1 MIKTTL
7 HTIQNLFFWPPSLI
21 SIVSSE
27 FLRYTAQTDDKMRFG
42 VRTIFG
48 IATLKP
54 ILSITINFFD
64 SRLVNFLVRWDTH

>member
-7 HTIQNLFFWPPSLI
+7 HTIQNLFFWPPSLT

-42 VRTIFG
+42 VRTIF
-48 IATLKP
+48 
-54 ILSITINFFD
+54 
-64 SRLVNFLVRWDTH
+64 WDRNVKTNSEYYN

>member
-27 FLRYTAQTDDKMRFG
+27 GILLKPMTRCGSASEQF
-42 VRTIFG
+42 FG

-54 ILSITINFFD
+54 ILSITINIFD
-64 SRLVNFLVRWDTH
+64 SRLVNFLVR